1 MYFVVNS
8 SHFLRR
14 YDKKIYSCFFSIN
27 VSACDKW
34 PEKDSKKKSLFEEKK
49 CPAGLLYS
57 MGKYD
62 CLQHV
67 DGSQSMASSP
77 LSNTVEVGPAHM
89 PCGQKVTE
97 KDCKD

>member
-1 MYFVVNS
+1 MT
-8 SHFLRR
+8 
-14 YDKKIYSCFFSIN
+14 KKYTHVFFFFSY
-27 VSACDKW
+27 VTSGLKRTV
-34 PEKDSKKKSLFEEKK
+34 KKKGLFEEKK
-49 CPAGLLYS
+49 CPAGLLYG

-62 CLQHV
+62 CLRHT
-67 DGSQSMASSP
+67 DGSRSMASSP